1 MPGFLRPTD
10 GPLAGLQH
18 GKPMTDKP
26 AFIEL
31 TGHAFRDREGQRW
44 WVRGP
49 RPGQEGQ
56 LVIEAEMKGS
66 YPRVAVYTMTPREFS
81 DHARIAALRPEK
93 AAPSRRHSEK
103 R

>member
-1 MPGFLRPTD
+1 MPDCLRLTD

-18 GKPMTDKP
+18 DEHMTDTS
-26 AFIEL
+26 AFSEL
-31 TGHAFRDREGQRW
+31 TGHAFRDRDGQRW

-81 DHARIAALRPEK
+81 EHARVAALRPEK
-93 AAPSRRHSEK
+93 AAPARRHSEK